1 MGMRIFV
8 VIPAYNAA
16 DTLEGVLRRV
26 PPEAHDK
33 IERILVVNDGSA
45 DATGAVARRLVA
57 ADPKV
62 TVIDHGA
69 NRGYAQAQKTG
80 FTAALEA
87 GADIVALLHADGQ
100 YAPEMLPTLL
110 RPLEEG
116 RADVVQ
122 GSRMLEPR
130 AALRGGMPL
139 YKFVA
144 NRALSR
150 LENWVY
156 RMRLAEYH
164 SGYMLYSA
172 RALQTVPFRRLSDTF
187 HFDGEMLFM
196 AHRKGL
202 PIVEIPIPTHYGT
215 EKSHLRPIR
224 YGFDVLGIM
233 FRYLTG
239 KYDL

>member
-1 MGMRIFV
+1 MRTFV

-16 DTLEGVLRRV
+16 ATLEGVLRRV
-26 PPEAHDK
+26 PPEAHAG
-33 IERILVVNDGSA
+33 IARVLVVNDGSA
-45 DATGAVARRLVA
+45 DATGEVARRLAA

-62 TVIDHGA
+62 TVIDHPV

-80 FTAALEA
+80 FTAALTA
-87 GADIVALLHADGQ
+87 GAEIVVLLHADGQ
-100 YAPEMLPTLL
+100 YAPEMLPALL

-122 GSRMLEPR
+122 GSRMLDPR

-139 YKFVA
+139 YKWLA
-144 NRALSR
+144 NRALST
-150 LENWVY
+150 LENRVY
-156 RMRLAEYH
+156 GMKLAEYH

-172 RALQTVPFRRLSDTF
+172 RALRAIPFLKLSDTF

-202 PIVEIPIPTHYGT
+202 RIAEIPIPTHYGD
-215 EKSHLRPIR
+215 EKSYLNPVT
-224 YGFDVLGIM
+224 YGFDVLRIM
-233 FRYLTG
+233 YRYRTG

>member
-1 MGMRIFV
+1 MRVFV
-8 VIPAYNAA
+8 VIPAYEAA
-16 DTLEGVLRRV
+16 ATLERVFARV
-26 PPEAHDK
+26 PPEARAT
-33 IERILVVNDGSA
+33 IERFLVVNDGSR
-45 DATGAVARRLVA
+45 DETGAVARRLA
-57 ADPKV
+57 ASDPTI
-62 TVIDHGA
+62 TVVDHPE
-69 NRGYAQAQKTG
+69 NRGYARAQKTG
-80 FTAALEA
+80 FTAALEQ
-87 GADIVALLHADGQ
+87 GADIAVLLHADGQ

-110 RPLEEG
+110 RPLLEG

-122 GSRMLEPR
+122 GSRMIQPR
-130 AALRGGMPL
+130 AALAGGMPL

-144 NRALSR
+144 NRVLSR

-156 RMRLAEYH
+156 GMTLAEYH

-172 RALQTVPFRRLSDTF
+172 RALRTIPFLKLSDTF

-202 PIVEIPIPTHYGT
+202 RIVEIPIPTHYGS

-239 KYDL
+239 RYDS

>member
-1 MGMRIFV
+1 MRVFV

-16 DTLEGVLRRV
+16 GTLEGVFRRV
-26 PPEAHDK
+26 PPEAQAR
-33 IERILVVNDGSA
+33 IERFLVVNDGSA
-45 DATGAVARRLVA
+45 DETGDVVRRLA
-57 ADPKV
+57 KADARI
-62 TVIDHGA
+62 TLIEHAA

-80 FTAALEA
+80 FSAALEA
-87 GADIVALLHADGQ
+87 GAEIVVLLHADGQ

-122 GSRMLEPR
+122 GSRMLDPR
-130 AALRGGMPL
+130 AALRGGMPV

-144 NRALSR
+144 NRALSM
-150 LENWVY
+150 LENVVY
-156 RMRLAEYH
+156 GMRLAEYH

-172 RALQTVPFRRLSDTF
+172 RTLQTIPFRRLSDTF

-196 AHRKGL
+196 AHKKRL
-202 PIVEIPIPTHYGT
+202 RIVEIPIPTHYGD
-215 EKSHLRPIR
+215 EKSYLRPVR
-224 YGFDVLGIM
+224 YGLDVLTIM